1 LQNID
6 PLIFGELTWAEL
18 DANFIAIKA
27 ALKLAVSMIPTDLGV
42 TGLGSATLFD
52 RFNSA
57 YSHGNAAGL
66 TKNNEL
72 IMWGSNRGYA
82 IAAAN
87 VNAATATPPTAIKFP
102 KLPWLH
108 CRRTKAPYR
117 SWGEC
122 RPAS

>member
-1 LQNID
+1 MSFDIN
-6 PLIFGELTWAEL
+6 LICRALGDGSASTKVKNGELTWAEL

-72 IMWGSNRGYA
+72 IMWGSNRGSDVRH
-82 IAAAN
+82 AAQRCGLREHELRL
-87 VNAATATPPTAIKFP
+87 T
-102 KLPWLH
+102 L
-108 CRRTKAPYR
+108 R
-117 SWGEC
+117 SFL
-122 RPAS
+122 